1 MKKILLPI
9 AAVCVAVTLLL
20 SCNKEAKTEVASNDQ
35 ISQEV
40 LSQIKALGFGTS
52 SVQKHEDGYLVEG
65 DIILTPE
72 FLKSKVSGQLLSA
85 GQEEQYRTTNLVTGL
100 PRTIKVALDSKLAA
114 LSGYA
119 SALTEMVNRYNA
131 LKLQLNFQVVNSG
144 ATITMV
150 TGHGSYLASSGFPS
164 STGQPYSQV
173 KVNSQAIGSGTSSTF
188 INYLATIL
196 AHEVGHCIGFRHT
209 DYMDRSFS
217 CGGSPTNEGA
227 STVGAIHIPNTPTG
241 PDKGSWMLA
250 CIGSGQ
256 NRPFNTN
263 DKTALNYLY

>member
-1 MKKILLPI
+1 MKKILIPL
-9 AAVCVAVTLLL
+9 AAVCVATTLIL
-20 SCNKEAKTEVASNDQ
+20 SCNKESKTEATTNTE
-35 ISQEV
+35 ISQDV
-40 LSQIKALGFGTS
+40 LSEIKALGFGTT

-72 FLKSKVSGQLLSA
+72 FLKSKVSGLLLSA
-85 GQEEQYRTTNLVTGL
+85 ANEEQYRTTNLVKAL
-100 PRTIKVALDSKLAA
+100 PRTITVALDSKLSG

-119 SALTEMVNRYNA
+119 AALTEMVNRYNA
-131 LKLQLNFQVVNSG
+131 LNLQLKFQVVTSG

-150 TGHGSYLASSGFPS
+150 SGHGSYLASSGFPS
-164 STGQPYSQV
+164 STGQPYGQV
-173 KVNSQAIGSGTSSTF
+173 KVNAQAIGSGTSSTF
-188 INYLATIL
+188 INYLATIF
-196 AHEVGHCIGFRHT
+196 AHETGHCIGFRHT

-227 STVGAIHIPNTPTG
+227 STVGAILIPNTPSG

>member
-9 AAVCVAVTLLL
+9 TAVCVAATFIL
-20 SCNKEAKTEVASNDQ
+20 SCNKDVKTEVASNDQ

-52 SVQKHEDGYLVEG
+52 SIQKHEDGYLVEG

-114 LSGYA
+114 LPGYA
-119 SALTEMVNRYNA
+119 SALSEMVNRYNA

-144 ATITMV
+144 ATITLV

-164 STGQPYSQV
+164 STG
-173 KVNSQAIGSGTSSTF
+173 
-188 INYLATIL
+188 
-196 AHEVGHCIGFRHT
+196 
-209 DYMDRSFS
+209 
-217 CGGSPTNEGA
+217 
-227 STVGAIHIPNTPTG
+227 
-241 PDKGSWMLA
+241 
-250 CIGSGQ
+250 
-256 NRPFNTN
+256 
-263 DKTALNYLY
+263 